1 MKKEGATVL
10 EESDKQRTYD
20 QSHLAGLDH
29 RFISSNRDQ
38 HDFLSAC
45 DTPNDASETRGDK
58 TS

>member
-20 QSHLAGLDH
+20 QSRIVGLDH
-29 RFISSNRDQ
+29 RFIGSNRDQ
-38 HDFLSAC
+38 YYFLSAR
-45 DTPNDASETRGDK
+45 DTPNDASKTRSDK